1 MLSYKGEP
9 PWSQRAYLDSYRV
22 PLIASMPVRATPSV
36 HPGKYQVQP
45 MNNHESTLIFFIVSS
60 YISRQI
66 KSRLNKTPPNF
77 SVIQTF
83 LQGWPLYDRVL
94 SMPRASLLLR
104 RGPSISYGVYAQRG
118 ELDTLRS
125 RRGRGSQRS
134 PSMLSSSS
142 SSSIATV
149 DGEYARLL
157 PSASQSA
164 KNSSPSSLL

>member
-1 MLSYKGEP
+1 MMLSYKGEP

-104 RGPSISYGVYAQRG
+104 RGRV
-118 ELDTLRS
+118 S
-125 RRGRGSQRS
+125 RME
-134 PSMLSSSS
+134 SMLNAASWTRF
-142 SSSIATV
+142 AREGAV
-149 DGEYARLL
+149 DPSGPRLCF
-157 PSASQSA
+157 PHRR
-164 KNSSPSSLL
+164 PPR